1 MLGVE
6 SGSPAEQSGFLEG
19 DIIMKIANEEIE
31 NINDYKKAAQSLED
45 KKKAIL
51 FLVSRD
57 GEPLF
62 IAVKP

>member
-1 MLGVE
+1 
-6 SGSPAEQSGFLEG
+6 
-19 DIIMKIANEEIE
+19 MKIANEEIE
-31 NINDYKKAAQSLED
+31 NINDYKKAAQSLKD